1 MGGHLGGRQGLDEE
15 LLGSLPAV
23 LDSVQRNAVPALEL
37 IGQELLLEFE
47 FADDTASDFESYDA
61 VAADRAAQAG
71 APKQ

>member
-1 MGGHLGGRQGLDEE
+1 
-15 LLGSLPAV
+15 LPAV